1 MKTHQVLT
9 RKALAR
15 AAVVG
20 ISTGFAALALA
31 CPAWADHALLDK
43 TINVPGCPTSRLP
56 DFQRKMQR
64 STVFH
69 ILHTRITGEG
79 DIHR

>member
-31 CPAWADHALLDK
+31 GPASADHALLDK
-43 TINVPGCPTSRLP
+43 TINVPTARLP
-56 DFQRKMQR
+56 TKNAA
-64 STVFH
+64 
-69 ILHTRITGEG
+69 
-79 DIHR
+79 